1 MYNWGVDTKKLQKN
15 REDFIIWKLEQQIN
29 FGLKGE
35 RLDLKLLK
43 KYWNK
48 LKLDPKRKKVLF
60 SWLWQGQSSPK
71 NKKIY

>member
-48 LKLDPKRKKVLF
+48 LKLDPKRKRVLF
-60 SWLWQGQSSPK
+60 TWLWQSQSSLK
-71 NKKIY
+71 NKKSY

>member
-15 REDFIIWKLEQQIN
+15 CEDFIIWKLEQQIN

-71 NKKIY
+71 NKKSY